1 MTARSASATSGGAFA
16 LASLLLVSS
25 FSLFLG
31 ALPTAAAQ
39 VPPLPELPGAGN
51 FTAPSGNAVKQI
63 ALGLNVT
70 YAEIVY
76 PGQVYVTVTL
86 EDLSRDSFS
95 QPGASTQPNWIQQD
109 EIKIALTWLTND
121 SRAPR
126 GFSAAMDFSTEYL
139 YGGQTKVGSLVV
151 SNGGAIEDP
160 LVRILVNATYTN
172 PYDGSQLTDDE
183 TLTVR
188 VRPFYQGLVAIAEYP
203 TDSELGQLETLEVPV
218 EVHNLGVYPDT
229 FALEVVAPE
238 GFQTHVAPR
247 VYLEP
252 LSTRVVNVTIVTP
265 YGKIYELGR
274 PATIFIQGR
283 SVNDPAITY
292 TAVVPLQLRGAYIPA
307 YWIPLFLLAVVSTA
321 SLVSRRLERS
331 ELARLE
337 KGRPRYPEPSPK
349 QAVLLAELKRRDKA
363 AAREREA
370 QLDAIYKARLK
381 EYRERR
387 RDEAAAEKLEVRAA
401 RAELKRD
408 RRVRK
413 ERRTRERLEA
423 KIRAKAERA
432 ERKEQRKRA
441 NALGKQ
447 RKKLE
452 KRRAKALKK
461 QAKVDARNAKK
472 AAKAAARQAK
482 IDAKDA
488 KRAAKEAK
496 KAAKA
501 AKKKSP

>member
-1 MTARSASATSGGAFA
+1 MMARSAPATSAAAFT
-16 LASLLLVSS
+16 LSSLLLVSFFFF
-25 FSLFLG
+25 FS
-31 ALPTAAAQ
+31 ALPTASAQ
-39 VPPLPELPGAGN
+39 IPPLPDLPGGDN
-51 FTAPSGNAVKQI
+51 VTAPNANAVKQI

-70 YAEIVY
+70 YAEIIY
-76 PGQVYVTVTL
+76 PGQVYVTVTV
-86 EDLSRDSFS
+86 EDLSRDSFA
-95 QPGASTQPNWIQQD
+95 QPGTSLQPSWIQQD

-121 SRAPR
+121 SRPPR

-151 SNGGAIEDP
+151 SNGGAIEDA
-160 LVRILVNATYTN
+160 LVRLHVNATYTN
-172 PYDGSQLTDDE
+172 PYDGSKLTDDE

-188 VRPFYQGLVAIAEYP
+188 VRPFYQGLVVIKEYP
-203 TDSELGQLETLEVPV
+203 SKSEFGQLETLEVPV
-218 EVHNLGVYPDT
+218 EVRNLGVYPDV
-229 FALEVVAPE
+229 FELEVVAPD
-238 GFQTHVAPR
+238 GFQTHVPPR

-252 LSTRVVNVTIVTP
+252 LGTRVVNVTIVTP

-274 PATIFIQGR
+274 PATLFIQGR

-292 TAVVPLQLRGAYIPA
+292 TAVVPLQLRGAHIPA

-337 KGRPRYPEPSPK
+337 KGRPRYPAPSPK

-370 QLDAIYKARLK
+370 QLDAIYKARVK

-387 RDEAAAEKLEVRAA
+387 RDEAQAEKLEERAA

-413 ERRTRERLEA
+413 ERRARERTEA

-432 ERKEQRKRA
+432 ERKVQRKRA
-441 NALGKQ
+441 SALGKQ
-447 RKKLE
+447 RRKIE

-461 QAKVDARNAKK
+461 QAKIDAKNAKK

-482 IDAKDA
+482 IDARNA

-501 AKKKSP
+501 SKKKVQ